1 MNQKKIEGVRLI
13 AVRLGTVFIVVVLAL
28 TFFSGS
34 IENAML
40 PQVTT
45 YPIVH
50 EKVTTSST
58 STTTPTY
65 ENPITVY
72 APVTAPVLESYLEYG
87 VGVKAGEA
95 VARLDSSTLNQIRT
109 DYEVRLLESR
119 NSITQLQS
127 SLNKANDTNTG
138 IDEQIAAA
146 NKSNAALDPNDPASA
161 AQRID
166 VKALARQKADTLVYT
181 QQLEVAQIQ
190 YDALS
195 REYADAF
202 RYINE
207 NGEFIAPAGGMVVSD
222 SISVGGTMTKGQP
235 AYVYGELGSPMILEW
250 STNKVEGTRFTD
262 AAVITAKTG
271 NETFTAQLIDRKLD
285 KESGAYYFRAR
296 IPSDHVMT
304 ITTRVTVTVSTPE
317 SSALYVAPKVVLH
330 EDEGTY
336 VYVLRKDPEKHKYFV
351 KRLDVTEYSE
361 ATPLEYSI
369 IAQFMEGDEVIL
381 STTRTLEDGMQVRL
395 K

>member
-1 MNQKKIEGVRLI
+1 MNQKKLQGVRLI
-13 AVRLGTVFIVVVLAL
+13 AVRLGTVFIIVVLIL

-45 YPIVH
+45 YPISH

-72 APVTAPVLESYLEYG
+72 APVSAPVLESYLQYG
-87 VGVKAGEA
+87 VGIKEGEV
-95 VARLDSSTLNQIRT
+95 VARLDTTTLDQIRE
-109 DYEVRLLESR
+109 DYEVQLLEAK
-119 NSITQLQS
+119 NSLTQLQS
-127 SLNKANDTNTG
+127 SLSKAQDNNAE

-146 NKSNAALDPNDPASA
+146 NKSNTTLDPNDPASG
-161 AQRID
+161 AQKID
-166 VKALARQKADTLVYT
+166 TKALARQKEDTTVYS
-181 QQLEVAQIQ
+181 QQIEVAQIK
-190 YDALS
+190 YDALNK
-195 REYADAF
+195 EYKEAF
-202 RYINE
+202 QYINE
-207 NGEFIAPAGGMVVSD
+207 NGEFLAPASGMVVSD
-222 SISVGGTMTKGQP
+222 SISVSGTMTKGQP
-235 AYVYGELGSPMILEW
+235 VYAYGVLGSPMILEW

-271 NETFTAQLIDRKLD
+271 SDTFTAELIDRKLD

-351 KRLDVTEYSE
+351 KRLEVTEYSE